1 MEETNTP
8 QTIVVALGGNAL
20 QHGKEASAAAQ
31 ERVAAETARQL
42 IAIVKAGHQLILTHG
57 NGPQV
62 GNIVLHEE
70 AINTETVPTMPLDS
84 DGAMSQGLIG
94 YWLQQALNNELRR
107 QGIEKPVATVVVQ
120 TLVDAHDPAFQNP
133 SKPIGQFYKTEDEA
147 RVIADQRGFSIVEDA
162 GRGWRRV
169 VPSPR
174 PQYIIE
180 GAVIKTLLDSGCLV
194 VTGGGGGV
202 PVVLQDGAYVG
213 VEAVIDKDF
222 SAALIADQVNADQLV
237 ILTAVETASIRYGTP
252 EEEPIHTVDF
262 VTMQGYVNRGYF
274 AAGSMLP
281 KVQAALSF
289 VEKPGRRAV
298 IASLDHVAE
307 AIRGESGT
315 VIAS

>member
-42 IAIVKAGHQLILTHG
+42 IAIVRAGHRLILTHG

-107 QGIEKPVATVVVQ
+107 QGVEKSVATVVVQ
-120 TLVDAHDPAFQNP
+120 TLVNAHDPAFQNP

-147 RVIADQRGFSIVEDA
+147 RAIADQRGFSIVEDA

-174 PQYIIE
+174 PQHIIE

-222 SAALIADQVNADQLV
+222 SAALIADRVNADQLV
-237 ILTAVETASIRYGTP
+237 ILTSVETASIRYGTP
-252 EEEPIHTVDF
+252 EEEPIHTVDSA
-262 VTMQGYVNRGYF
+262 TMQRYVNQGYF